1 MKNRVILTTTCLV
14 FTGLVWTAAA
24 TVAKAA
30 EKFPS
35 RPVEMIVNFGPGGGA
50 DRMGRTVARLLEPAL
65 GKPVPVSNTSGSAG
79 NAGLTK
85 LKNSKADGYTIGT
98 MTAISISNWAS
109 GLGKLKV
116 DDFTYIGMLQL
127 APSMMFVPYDSPLK
141 TYQDLL
147 KFAKANPGKLKV
159 ATAGYGTLDDIAIK
173 YLGSLGYKMVN
184 VPYAKPAERYAAA
197 VGKHTD
203 VLYEEPGDVDRF
215 LAAKQLRPIV
225 VFDNERHAKFPD
237 VPTAKEMGQP
247 LAQNNWRAI
256 VAPANISPEAA
267 KTLNAALG
275 KVVASSDWK
284 AFCKKTYTCTRNRSP
299 AEVTKFVQQT
309 YDDVG
314 KFVDKF
320 GLRKK

>member
-1 MKNRVILTTTCLV
+1 MKKRVVLTTACLV

-50 DRMGRTVARLLEPAL
+50 DRMGRTVARLLEPTL

-116 DDFTYIGMLQL
+116 GDFTYIGMLQL

-141 TYQDLL
+141 TC
-147 KFAKANPGKLKV
+147 
-159 ATAGYGTLDDIAIK
+159 I
-173 YLGSLGYKMVN
+173 
-184 VPYAKPAERYAAA
+184 R
-197 VGKHTD
+197 
-203 VLYEEPGDVDRF
+203 
-215 LAAKQLRPIV
+215 
-225 VFDNERHAKFPD
+225 
-237 VPTAKEMGQP
+237 
-247 LAQNNWRAI
+247 
-256 VAPANISPEAA
+256 
-267 KTLNAALG
+267 
-275 KVVASSDWK
+275 
-284 AFCKKTYTCTRNRSP
+284 TC
-299 AEVTKFVQQT
+299 
-309 YDDVG
+309 
-314 KFVDKF
+314 
-320 GLRKK
+320 